1 MVYDHT
7 VLPLVAHAFRP
18 GGRSTCFAYGQT
30 GSGKTYTMSGVQ
42 LLAARDLFRLID
54 SPEHASKGLSVYTA
68 FFEIYGGRCFDVL
81 HRRAKVA
88 IREDG
93 RGNVQTMGL
102 RHVHCADEAELLR
115 VIEEGNAYVV
125 HQSSHFQV
133 SFTSIVASAEAAQPD
148 KLI

>member
-1 MVYDHT
+1 MRRVQTFDEASDNKLVYEHT

-54 SPEHASKGLSVYTA
+54 SPEHAERGLSVYTA

-115 VIEEGNAYVV
+115 VIEEGNAYVHEV
-125 HQSSHFQV
+125 RNV
-133 SFTSIVASAEAAQPD
+133 CE
-148 KLI
+148 